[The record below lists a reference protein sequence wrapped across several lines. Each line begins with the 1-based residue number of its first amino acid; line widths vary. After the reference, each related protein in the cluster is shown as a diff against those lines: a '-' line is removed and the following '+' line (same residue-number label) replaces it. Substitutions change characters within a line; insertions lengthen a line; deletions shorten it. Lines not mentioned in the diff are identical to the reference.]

1 MNKLL
6 VYLAS
11 LLILAMATALAV
23 SAQEINA
30 TMDAALNNATINSS
44 IIDEAAIAANN
55 ATAPAEARESSN
67 ISAINLSSAKEE
79 AQNLST
85 ADSSIVAPI
94 SQMALPAPL
103 VAAGASSIQTAAP
116 QEGTQKIGAVVND
129 ANRTVAA
136 PSQMEPLE
144 VGLPAKPIKDVSTI
158 FFVCDLV

>member
-55 ATAPAEARESSN
+55 ATAPAEAMESSN
-67 ISAINLSSAKEE
+67 ISAVNLSSAKE
-79 AQNLST
+79 ATQNLST
-85 ADSSIVAPI
+85 ADSTIVAPI

-103 VAAGASSIQTAAP
+103 VAAGASSIQTAAS

-129 ANRTVAA
+129 ANRTVAD
-136 PSQMEPLE
+136 PSQMEPLNL
-144 VGLPAKPIKDVSTI
+144 GLPTKPIKDVSTI

>member
-55 ATAPAEARESSN
+55 ATAPAEAMESSN
-67 ISAINLSSAKEE
+67 ISAINLSSAKEG

-85 ADSSIVAPI
+85 ADSTIVAPI

-103 VAAGASSIQTAAP
+103 VAAGASSIQTAAS

-129 ANRTVAA
+129 ANRTVAD
-136 PSQMEPLE
+136 PSQMEPLDL
-144 VGLPAKPIKDVSTI
+144 GLPTKPIKDVSTI

>member
-11 LLILAMATALAV
+11 LLILGMATALAV

-30 TMDAALNNATINSS
+30 TMDAALNNITINSS
-44 IIDEAAIAANN
+44 IIDEAAIAADN
-55 ATAPAEARESSN
+55 ATAPTDAVQSSN
-67 ISAINLSSAKEE
+67 ISAINLSRAKDET
-79 AQNLST
+79 QNLST
-85 ADSSIVAPI
+85 ADSSIIAPI

-116 QEGTQKIGAVVND
+116 QEDSQKIGTVVND
-129 ANRTVAA
+129 ANRTTID

-144 VGLPAKPIKDVSTI
+144 LGFAAKPIKDVSTI

>member
-23 SAQEINA
+23 SDQEINA
-30 TMDAALNNATINSS
+30 TMDAALNSATINSS

-55 ATAPAEARESSN
+55 ATAPAEAMESSN
-67 ISAINLSSAKEE
+67 ISAVNLSSAKEG

-85 ADSSIVAPI
+85 ADSTIVAPI

-103 VAAGASSIQTAAP
+103 VAAGASSIQTAAS

-129 ANRTVAA
+129 GNRTVAD
-136 PSQMEPLE
+136 PSQMEPLDL
-144 VGLPAKPIKDVSTI
+144 GLPTKPIKDVSTI

>member
-1 MNKLL
+1 
-6 VYLAS
+6 
-11 LLILAMATALAV
+11 MATALAV
-23 SAQEINA
+23 SDQEINA

-55 ATAPAEARESSN
+55 ATAPAEAMESSN
-67 ISAINLSSAKEE
+67 ISAINLSSAKEG

-85 ADSSIVAPI
+85 ADSTIVAPI

-103 VAAGASSIQTAAP
+103 VAAGASSIQTADP

-129 ANRTVAA
+129 ANRTVAD
-136 PSQMEPLE
+136 PSQMEPLDL
-144 VGLPAKPIKDVSTI
+144 GLPTKPIKDVSTI